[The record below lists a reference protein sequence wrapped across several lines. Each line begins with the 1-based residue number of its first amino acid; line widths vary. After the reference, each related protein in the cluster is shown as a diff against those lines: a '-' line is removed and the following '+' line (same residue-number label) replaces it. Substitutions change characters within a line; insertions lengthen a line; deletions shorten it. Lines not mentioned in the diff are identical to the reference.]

1 MEWKNHHWAIT
12 LLLNILSGVLPQ
24 REQDEELLESL
35 SDRIAHLLMY
45 EMESF
50 MTLMYRMDVSEK
62 KVATALSPNQAEA
75 PNVALAKLVIERQ
88 MERMATKK
96 KYKQAPLNDWM
107 DF

>member
-1 MEWKNHHWAIT
+1 MKELDQTHKDI
-12 LLLNILSGVLPQ
+12 ILQQFELSFDEQL
-24 REQDEELLESL
+24 QDEELLESL

-50 MTLMYRMDVSEK
+50 MTLMYRMDISEK

>member
-1 MEWKNHHWAIT
+1 MKELDQTHKDI
-12 LLLNILSGVLPQ
+12 ILQQFELSFDEHL
-24 REQDEELLESL
+24 QDEKLLESL

>member
-1 MEWKNHHWAIT
+1 MKELDQIHKDT
-12 LLLNILSGVLPQ
+12 ILTQFELSLDAHI
-24 REQDEELLESL
+24 EDEELLESL

-62 KVATALSPNQAEA
+62 KVAAALSPNHSEA